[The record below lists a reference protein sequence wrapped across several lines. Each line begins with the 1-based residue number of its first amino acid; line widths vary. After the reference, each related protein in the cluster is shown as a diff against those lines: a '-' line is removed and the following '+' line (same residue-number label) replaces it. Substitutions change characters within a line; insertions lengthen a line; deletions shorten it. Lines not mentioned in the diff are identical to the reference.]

1 MKLSLLIESISEDAA
16 LRVFSRL
23 VTTTNGIAE
32 LLDRVGAAQDFDL
45 TNEINTSAQS
55 LQAISDR
62 VASMGVSNDLW
73 KSIKT
78 SVVSGR
84 NVGNSWMEFQSLITR
99 RLVPEIVLSLSQL
112 TGGSIENI
120 EAKLAVAKER
130 TQNLQEIITGIA
142 PSTGGLPSIDTDQ
155 APEPMADQAA
165 TPPGEPS
172 GNARKTNGQ
181 TDS

>member
-23 VTTTNGIAE
+23 VTMTNNIAE
-32 LLDRVGAAQDFDL
+32 LLDRVGSGKDDDL
-45 TNEINTSAQS
+45 TNEIQSSAQS

-62 VASMGVSNDLW
+62 ISTMGISGDLW

-78 SVVSGR
+78 SIVSGR
-84 NVGNSWMEFQSLITR
+84 DVGNSWMEFQSLITR

-112 TGGSIENI
+112 TGGSIENVD
-120 EAKLAVAKER
+120 AKLAVAKER

-142 PSTGGLPSIDTDQ
+142 PSTGGLPTADTDQ
-155 APEPMADQAA
+155 LP
-165 TPPGEPS
+165 
-172 GNARKTNGQ
+172 
-181 TDS
+181 